1 MNQLLEKVSGT
12 IHCQILTNN
21 MKLNNLDDIRLL
33 KLLKP
38 QSKEKNKSK
47 KLFLDTLKTM
57 TLEQRVEALEEKIFD
72 LCFDKDNKK

>member
-1 MNQLLEKVSGT
+1 
-12 IHCQILTNN
+12 

-38 QSKEKNKSK
+38 QNKEKNKNK
-47 KLFLDTLKTM
+47 KLFLDALKTM
-57 TLEQRVEALEEKIFD
+57 TLEERVEALEEKIFD

>member
-1 MNQLLEKVSGT
+1 
-12 IHCQILTNN
+12 

>member
-1 MNQLLEKVSGT
+1 MNQSLEKVSAT
-12 IHCQILTNN
+12 THCQILTNN

-38 QSKEKNKSK
+38 QSKEKNKNK

-57 TLEQRVEALEEKIFD
+57 TLEERVEALEEKIFD